1 MNTKRQT
8 IWLVSMLSLM
18 VVLSA
23 YYLFTQDTKSPDL
36 LSDGTQQEQKAGAT
50 EASSGNN
57 SQIVVDQVD
66 PAGNA
71 SGSKDS
77 GISDAD
83 KQVLD
88 QIDAQ
93 GGVDSSVFA
102 QVEEKRS
109 ELNSTQQDKLLG
121 DMTNLQDPKEAQAAA
136 TQLDQLEE
144 KNSKLTSIE
153 NELMKTFQQAIVNEE
168 GNGYKVLVE
177 SDKLDKSQAANI
189 IDLVMKTLGVDAD
202 QVSVQFIK

>member
-23 YYLFTQDTKSPDL
+23 YYLFTQDTNSPDM
-36 LSDGTQQEQKAGAT
+36 LSDGTQTQQKAGAT
-50 EASSGNN
+50 EATAGND
-57 SQIVVDQVD
+57 QIVVDQVD
-66 PAGNA
+66 SAG
-71 SGSKDS
+71 KTTDDDS
-77 GISDAD
+77 LSDAD
-83 KQVLD
+83 KQVLE
-88 QIDAQ
+88 QIEAQ
-93 GGVDSSVFA
+93 GGVDTSVFS
-102 QVEEKRS
+102 QIEEKRGQ
-109 ELNSTQQDKLLG
+109 LNSDQQDKLFTEI
-121 DMTNLQDPKEAQAAA
+121 TNLEDPKEAQAAA
-136 TQLDQLEE
+136 TQLEQLEE

-177 SDKLDKSQAANI
+177 SDKMDKSQAANI

-202 QVSVQFIK
+202 QVSVQYIP

>member
-23 YYLFTQDTKSPDL
+23 YYLFTQDTKSPDM
-36 LSDGTQQEQKAGAT
+36 LSDGTQTEQKAGAT
-50 EASSGNN
+50 EANAGN

-66 PAGNA
+66 PADNA
-71 SGSKDS
+71 AADNS
-77 GISDAD
+77 GISEQD
-83 KQVLD
+83 KEVLN
-88 QIDAQ
+88 QIEAQ
-93 GGVDSSVFA
+93 GGVDNSEFA
-102 QVEEKRS
+102 QAEEKRS
-109 ELNSTQQDKLLG
+109 QSNNEQQDKLLA
-121 DMTNLQDPKEAQAAA
+121 DITNLQDPEDSKAAME
-136 TQLDQLEE
+136 QLDQLEE

-153 NELMKTFQQAIVNEE
+153 NELMKSFQQAIVNEE

-202 QVSVQFIK
+202 QVSVQFIP

>member
-23 YYLFTQDTKSPDL
+23 YYLFTQDTSSPDM
-36 LSDGTQQEQKAGAT
+36 LSDGTQTQQKAGAT
-50 EASSGNN
+50 EAAAGND
-57 SQIVVDQVD
+57 QIVVDQVD
-66 PAGNA
+66 SAGKA
-71 SGSKDS
+71 TDDDS
-77 GISDAD
+77 LSEAD
-83 KQVLD
+83 KQVLE
-88 QIDAQ
+88 QIEAQ
-93 GGVDSSVFA
+93 GGVDTSVFS

-109 ELNSTQQDKLLG
+109 QLNSDQQDKLFTEI
-121 DMTNLQDPKEAQAAA
+121 TNLEDPKEAQAAA
-136 TQLDQLEE
+136 TQLEQLEE

-177 SDKLDKSQAANI
+177 SDKMDKSQAANI

-202 QVSVQFIK
+202 QVSVQYIP

>member
-23 YYLFTQDTKSPDL
+23 YYLFTQDTKSPDM
-36 LSDGTQQEQKAGAT
+36 LSDGTQTEQKTGAT
-50 EASSGNN
+50 EAAAGND
-57 SQIVVDQVD
+57 QIVVDQVD
-66 PAGNA
+66 PAGDA
-71 SGSKDS
+71 TDDGSLS
-77 GISDAD
+77 EAD
-83 KQVLD
+83 KQVLE
-88 QIDAQ
+88 QIEAQ
-93 GGVDSSVFA
+93 GGVDSSVFS

-109 ELNSTQQDKLLG
+109 QLNSEQQDKLFT
-121 DMTNLQDPKEAQAAA
+121 DITNLEDPKEAQAAA
-136 TQLDQLEE
+136 TQLEQLEE

-153 NELMKTFQQAIVNEE
+153 NELMKSFQQAIVNEE

-202 QVSVQFIK
+202 QVSVQFIQ

>member
-23 YYLFTQDTKSPDL
+23 YYLFTQDTKSPDM
-36 LSDGTQQEQKAGAT
+36 LSDGTQQQQKAGAT
-50 EASSGNN
+50 EAAAGN

-66 PAGNA
+66 SSGKA
-71 SGSKDS
+71 SASNGGS
-77 GISDAD
+77 ISDAD

-88 QIDAQ
+88 QLESQ

-102 QVEEKRS
+102 QAEEKRS
-109 ELNSTQQDKLLG
+109 ELNSSQQDKLMS
-121 DMTNLQDPKEAQAAA
+121 DITNLQNPDESKAAME
-136 TQLDQLEE
+136 QLDQLEE

-153 NELMKTFQQAIVNEE
+153 NELMKTFQKAIVNEE

-177 SDKLDKSQAANI
+177 SEKLDKSQAANI